1 MKLGRTLRAPS
12 SARFDFVAFGE
23 NSLDSVALSPSPIAS
38 ARKIHLRSLV
48 ELPGGQAATA
58 AVCCA
63 RLGWRSRYVG
73 VVGDDAAGRRV
84 RDAVSAEGVDMKV
97 VTRIGGRTRR
107 AIVIVDESSGD
118 RVVLD
123 DRDPALDLAPGEI
136 LESVFAD
143 ARILLVDG
151 SDPDQSIRAAR
162 TARAAGVRTLVD
174 VDRAVARVADLLAC
188 IDVVILPGEVVEALS
203 GVPGLGRGLA
213 RLAQE
218 TGAAVV
224 VATLGAGGAL
234 AWAGGREVSARA
246 GPRPDVRVVDTTGA
260 GDAFRAG
267 FAAAWLGRDGADP
280 DLEDLLADANL
291 VAGLNCRQ
299 LGAQTALPMR
309 DEVSPWLRGRV

>member
-23 NSLDSVALSPSPIAS
+23 NSLDTVALSSSPIAS

-84 RDAVSAEGVDMKV
+84 RDSLSADRVETV
-97 VTRIGGRTRR
+97 VLTRTGGRTRR

-118 RVVLD
+118 RLVLH

-136 LESVFAD
+136 PESVFAD

-151 SDPDQSIRAAR
+151 SDPDQSIRAAQA
-162 TARAAGVRTLVD
+162 ARAAGVRTLVD
-174 VDRAVARVADLLAC
+174 VDRAGARVADLLAL
-188 IDVVILPGEVVEALS
+188 IDVVIVPGEVVLSLS
-203 GVPGLGRGLA
+203 GVPELGRGLA
-213 RLAQE
+213 VLGQE
-218 TGAAVV
+218 TGAAAVI
-224 VATLGAGGAL
+224 ATLGAAGAV
-234 AWAGGREVSARA
+234 AWAGGREVSARVNA
-246 GPRPDVRVVDTTGA
+246 RSDVRVVDTTGA

-299 LGAQTALPMR
+299 LGAQSALPTP
-309 DEVSPWLRGRV
+309 DEVSPWLRGPV